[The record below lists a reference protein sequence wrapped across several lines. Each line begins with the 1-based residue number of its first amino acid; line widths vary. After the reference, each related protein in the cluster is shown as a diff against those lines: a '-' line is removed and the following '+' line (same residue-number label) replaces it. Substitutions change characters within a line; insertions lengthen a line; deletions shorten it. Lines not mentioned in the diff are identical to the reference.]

1 LRSHHVRTHS
11 RGRRRTDPSTPRGPR
26 QEDETIV
33 VEIPDPPR
41 ERVDVFDQFTYDEGG
56 DLRSFTA
63 EALAATEELIDG
75 LLDAFAR
82 AHERVRIARGA

>member
-1 LRSHHVRTHS
+1 M
-11 RGRRRTDPSTPRGPR
+11 
-26 QEDETIV
+26 
-33 VEIPDPPR
+33 
-41 ERVDVFDQFTYDEGG
+41 DVFDQFTYDEGG